1 MKQTLSSLRTV
12 GSDSPHLAPIRRT
25 AYVRIIGL
33 ALATVIA
40 APATAASPT
49 IEFSSCR
56 LRGIDTAVRCA
67 QFAVPESAV
76 NADKTIRIHVAVLP
90 ALARKAE
97 PDPVYFFAGG
107 PGQAA
112 SDIGPLVAAL
122 SDLRKKRDIVLVDQ
136 RGTGKSK
143 TLTCKSPSA
152 DTSKADPIT
161 AAFSTAD
168 GAERAEWAGCLATL
182 QGNPAA
188 HRTDDYI
195 DDLEAV
201 RKALGHVRINVWGGS
216 YGSRVALRYL
226 KRHPASIRTAVLD
239 GVAPTTLRLPDDALA
254 TSEAQLRAVLAA
266 CTASEGCN
274 KAYPNA
280 LAAFDRLLAELR
292 SKPPTVSLPH
302 PATGK
307 PLQGVMS
314 DRKLMSLLWPLLYK
328 PESARLIPALLG
340 QAAQSNFAPLLST
353 LAASSITEGD
363 IAVAQRFAVMCAED
377 MLGRSPAP
385 NPRFQALTDLF
396 YSFCKDLPHGKV
408 APEFFEPT
416 TGDAPVLLLSGAADP
431 VTPPAQA
438 ELAAKTLARSRQ
450 IVVPNSGHI
459 VSPLPCLRRVIVK
472 FVEAGDIAA
481 AKDNCEADLKLPPPL
496 FYVSPLE
503 ARP

>member
-1 MKQTLSSLRTV
+1 MKQTIPQLRTGGDATV
-12 GSDSPHLAPIRRT
+12 RRERFRQT
-25 AYVRIIGL
+25 LRILTLGL
-33 ALATVIA
+33 ALATAVAGEAIA
-40 APATAASPT
+40 SGSPM
-49 IEFSSCR
+49 EFNSCR
-56 LRGIDTAVRCA
+56 LRSIDTAARCA
-67 QFAVPESAV
+67 QFAVPESAG
-76 NADKTIRIHVAVLP
+76 TPERSIRIHVAVLP

-97 PDPVYFFAGG
+97 ADPVYFFAGG

-143 TLTCKSPSA
+143 TLSCKASSEES
-152 DTSKADPIT
+152 SKLDPIA
-161 AAFSTAD
+161 AAFATAD
-168 GAERAEWAGCLATL
+168 GAERTEWAACLATL
-182 QGNPAA
+182 QGNPAV

-195 DDLEAV
+195 DDLESV
-201 RKALGHVRINVWGGS
+201 RKALGHQRINVWGGS
-216 YGSRVALRYL
+216 YGSRVALRYM
-226 KRHPASIRTAVLD
+226 KRFPSSIRTAVLD

-254 TSEAQLRAVLAA
+254 TSETQLRSVLAA
-266 CTASEGCN
+266 CAASPGCS
-274 KAYPNA
+274 KTYPDA
-280 LAAFDRLLAELR
+280 LAAFDRLLADLR
-292 SKPPTVSLPH
+292 SKPSTVTLPH

-314 DRKLMSLLWPLLYK
+314 DRKLMSLIWPLLYK
-328 PESARLIPALLG
+328 PESARLLPALLAQAG
-340 QAAQSNFAPLLST
+340 QGNFAPLLST
-353 LAASSITEGD
+353 LAASAVVEGD
-363 IAVAQRFAVMCAED
+363 IAIAQRFAVMCAED

-396 YSFCKDLPHGKV
+396 YSFCKDWPHGKV

-416 TGDAPVLLLSGAADP
+416 VSAIPTLLLSGASDP

-438 ELAAKTLARSRQ
+438 ELASKTLANQ
-450 IVVPNSGHI
+450 KHIVVPNAGHI

-472 FVEAGDIAA
+472 FVEAGDITA
-481 AKDNCEADLKLPPPL
+481 AKDGCEADLKLPPPL